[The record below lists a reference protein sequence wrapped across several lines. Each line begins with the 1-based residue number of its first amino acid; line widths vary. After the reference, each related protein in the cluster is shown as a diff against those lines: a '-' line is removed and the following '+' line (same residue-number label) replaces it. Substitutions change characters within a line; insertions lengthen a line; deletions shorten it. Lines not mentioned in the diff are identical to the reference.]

1 LQFLSVLAVEQR
13 CANHLKLQNSYVI
26 YIYRLCQGEQVMSKP
41 RYYLLMMVSY
51 LALVAGVCALLY
63 VPLRGAFLANWGFNM
78 VIFGALAIGI
88 FLNFRRVVVLRAE
101 ISWIEIFRTGSSGLS
116 VAESPQ
122 LLRPLAKHLEGMH
135 RDRFS
140 LSALSLQTVLDG
152 IRGRM
157 DESREISRYVISLL
171 VFLGLLGTF
180 WGLLGTIGAVSSVIG
195 ALEVGDRDFNLMFQ
209 SMKAGLQEPLQGM
222 GTAFSSSLFGLG
234 GSLVLGF
241 LDIQANHAQNRF
253 FNELEE
259 WLSGVTELVDRKTKV
274 KLEDKGLLVPAG
286 PDQTQLDVLISELR
300 RTNNHLE
307 AKFKEHLN
315 PSDVP
320 GPDDRQ

>member
-1 LQFLSVLAVEQR
+1 
-13 CANHLKLQNSYVI
+13 
-26 YIYRLCQGEQVMSKP
+26 MSKP

-51 LALVAGVCALLY
+51 LGLVAGVCALLY

-88 FLNFRRVVVLRAE
+88 FINFQRVVVLRAE

-116 VAESPQ
+116 IAESPQ
-122 LLRPLAKHLEGMH
+122 LLRPLAKHLEGLH

-286 PDQTQLDVLISELR
+286 PGQAQLDALISELR
-300 RTNNHLE
+300 RTNSHLE
-307 AKFKEHLN
+307 AKFKEDLIK

>member
-1 LQFLSVLAVEQR
+1 
-13 CANHLKLQNSYVI
+13 
-26 YIYRLCQGEQVMSKP
+26 MSKP
-41 RYYLLMMVSY
+41 RYYLLIMVFF
-51 LALVAGVCALLY
+51 LALVAGVCVFLY
-63 VPLRGAFLANWGFNM
+63 LPLRHAFLANFGFNT

-88 FLNFRRVVVLRAE
+88 FLNFRRVVVLGPE
-101 ISWIEIFRTGSSGLS
+101 INWIEIFRTGTSGLS

-140 LSALSLQTVLDG
+140 LSVLSLQTVLDG

-157 DESREISRYVISLL
+157 DESREISRYLISLL

-195 ALEVGDRDFNLMFQ
+195 GLEVGSGDFNLMFQ
-209 SMKAGLQEPLQGM
+209 TMKAGLQEPLKGM

-259 WLSGVTELVDRKTKV
+259 WLSGVTQLVDRRKKTIYGGQELKTPV
-274 KLEDKGLLVPAG
+274 G
-286 PDQTQLDVLISELR
+286 PDLAQFEALLEELR
-300 RTNNHLE
+300 RTNDLQ
-307 AKFKEHLN
+307 AARMKEEKKP
-315 PSDVP
+315 PSADTNS
-320 GPDDRQ
+320 DDPRQ